1 MNRIFYFICCLSL
14 VSLWASAQTRYVDEV
29 FTDVTVTQ
37 DVKYGEAI
45 SIQTGSPN
53 QIDLLMDVYEPTD
66 DTLGGAFY
74 DANGRPVILLFHAG
88 SFLPKGP
95 FLPFGDKQDSV
106 MIEMGMQFAKRGFVA
121 VSVEYRIGWN
131 PLAPSQEEKA
141 SSIIQAI
148 YRAQQDARAC
158 VRWFRKDADNGNQY
172 NIDPYRIVV
181 GGSNS
186 GGYLALA
193 VGSLNKPGEITLLKF
208 LNSSTGNSFID
219 TSTLGGFYGEGGVAT
234 LNILNNPGYSST
246 PQCILN
252 LGGAIGDTSWMEA
265 GEPPV
270 VSFHGVAD
278 ALTPFGTDIVIVS
291 ATGDPVVEVSG
302 GRDVALKQDL
312 LGNNDIW
319 TNAGFT
325 DPVTTVAN
333 SKSPAY
339 EGLFWFGDGYGTTA
353 DRNGFEPWAWYDTNE
368 PKIIDAGNPSTNPSW
383 TPPYTGYGSALNP
396 YASRAKAEVYIDTIM
411 KYFIPR
417 LLVAFDNIDSTAV
430 ETADPATE
438 PVGVHEL
445 ATGGKLSIYPN
456 PASNILVVENNAYQN
471 ITNVRVFDLSGREV
485 LNQINVG
492 VARTTLNLNELNN
505 GLYFVTVETEAG
517 AYIRDKVLIQR

>member
-1 MNRIFYFICCLSL
+1 MNRIFYLICCLGL
-14 VSLWASAQTRYVDEV
+14 VSMMAQAQTRYEDEV
-29 FTDVTVTQ
+29 FTDVTMTP

-45 SIQTGSPN
+45 SIRTGTPT

-66 DTLGGAFY
+66 DTLGGAYY

-95 FLPFGDKQDSV
+95 FLPFGDKRDSV
-106 MIEMGMQFAKRGFVA
+106 MIELGMQFAKRGFVA

-131 PLAPSQEEKA
+131 PLAPGQEEKA
-141 SSIIQAI
+141 ASIIQAV

-158 VRWFRKDADNGNQY
+158 VRWFRKDAANGNQY

-193 VGSLNKPGEITLLKF
+193 VGSLNKPAEINLLKF

-219 TSTLGGFYGEGGVAT
+219 TSTLGGFYGEGGVSS

-252 LGGAIGDTSWMEA
+252 LGGAIGDTSWIEA
-265 GEPPV
+265 GEPPI
-270 VSFHGVAD
+270 VSFHGIAD

-302 GRDVALKQDL
+302 SRDVALKQDL

-319 TNAGFT
+319 VNAGFS
-325 DPVTTVAN
+325 DPVTTIAGT
-333 SKSPAY
+333 KSPAY
-339 EGLFWFGDGYGTTA
+339 EGLFWFGSGYGTTA

-368 PKIIDAGNPSTNPSW
+368 PTIIDAANPSSNPNW
-383 TPPYTGYGSALNP
+383 TPPYTGTGSALNP
-396 YASRAKAEVYIDTIM
+396 YASRTKAEVYIDTIM
-411 KYFIPR
+411 QYFIPR

-430 ETADPATE
+430 ETADPDTE

-445 ATGGKLSIYPN
+445 AFGGKLSIYPN
-456 PASNILVVENNAYQN
+456 PANDVLVIENNANQA
-471 ITNVRVFDLSGREV
+471 ITNIRVYDLSGREV
-485 LNQINVG
+485 LSNTNVG
-492 VARTTLNLNELNN
+492 VARTTINVGDLNN

-517 AYIRDKVLIQR
+517 AYVRDKILIQK